1 MSRKQ
6 ARQQVGNPISYIF
19 SNESNIKSNQLVEE
33 FQTFKDIMDDTGM
46 SAKEV
51 ADILGNDLSPEISSY
66 VKTSKDGKLS
76 TEGFKTSIGNLSIG
90 AKAGQVALKGLAI
103 AGNMLLMWGIS
114 EAISALYK
122 FSQVSKDVANSAQEI
137 GSSFK
142 ETKKDI
148 NSYKEKVEELR
159 GVINNSSS
167 SVSEVTQAR
176 KD

>member
-19 SNESNIKSNQLVEE
+19 GNESNIKSNQLVEE

-114 EAISALYK
+114 EAISAL
-122 FSQVSKDVANSAQEI
+122 
-137 GSSFK
+137 
-142 ETKKDI
+142 
-148 NSYKEKVEELR
+148 
-159 GVINNSSS
+159 
-167 SVSEVTQAR
+167 
-176 KD
+176 